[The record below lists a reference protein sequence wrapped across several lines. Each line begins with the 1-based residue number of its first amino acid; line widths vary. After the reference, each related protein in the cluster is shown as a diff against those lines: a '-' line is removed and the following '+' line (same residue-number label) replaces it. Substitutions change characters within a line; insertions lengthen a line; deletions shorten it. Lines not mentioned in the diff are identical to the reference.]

1 MANNGAG
8 KEQQEQLRRKL
19 LEETTQLRTSKY
31 RSVSDEAWR
40 RERLFRFLYWREH
53 RAHAETNLV
62 GSWTLPDLQAEKA
75 RWIDYA
81 RRNLSDEQVLDAL
94 MTEYE
99 GLYGK
104 TWAEALVEGTTPLLA
119 SVHMPV
125 WHEATGSLLPNA
137 FGSMIISNAE
147 RYDNADFGW
156 SFNYSEPGVAHHV
169 SIVLY
174 DAGLKD
180 LADGVEDPR
189 LKEEFVKSM
198 RHIAQFAAANG
209 ETLLPETTQG
219 PVFERLTDAHGTE
232 VEFVGLC
239 VDVDVGEED
248 RRREA
253 ISMRIFRKHFMKV
266 RYSVGFKGDPDELD
280 LSCLEGINA
289 DIAGF
294 VAFFQ

>member
-1 MANNGAG
+1 MTSSGADQAQ
-8 KEQQEQLRRKL
+8 EEQLRREL
-19 LEETTQLRTSKY
+19 LEETTYLRTSKY
-31 RSVSDEAWR
+31 LSASDEAWR
-40 RERLFRFLYWREH
+40 REGLFRYLYWRDH

-62 GSWTLPDLQAEKA
+62 GSWTLPDLQAKKA
-75 RWIDYA
+75 RWTDYA

-137 FGSMIISNAE
+137 LGSMIISNAE
-147 RYDNADFGW
+147 RYENADIGW

-169 SIVLY
+169 SIVIY
-174 DAGLKD
+174 DAGLND
-180 LADGVEDPR
+180 LAEGVEDPR
-189 LKEEFVKSM
+189 LKEEFVKST
-198 RHIAQFAAANG
+198 REIAQVAAANG

-219 PVFERLTDAHGTE
+219 PVLERLTDAHGTE

-239 VDVDVGEED
+239 VDVNVGQD
-248 RRREA
+248 GRRREA
-253 ISMRIFRKHFMKV
+253 ISMRIFRRHFMKV
-266 RYSVGFKGDPDELD
+266 RYTVSFKGDPDELD
-280 LSCLEGINA
+280 LSCLEGINT
-289 DIAGF
+289 DIAGY

>member
-1 MANNGAG
+1 MTNSGADPAQ
-8 KEQQEQLRRKL
+8 EEQLRRKL
-19 LEETTQLRTSKY
+19 LEETTRLRTSKY
-31 RSVSDEAWR
+31 LSVSDEAWR
-40 RERLFRFLYWREH
+40 RERLFRYLYWREH
-53 RAHAETNLV
+53 RAHAQTNLV

-81 RRNLSDEQVLDAL
+81 QRNLSDEQVLDAL
-94 MTEYE
+94 MAEYE

-137 FGSMIISNAE
+137 LGSMIISNAE
-147 RYDNADFGW
+147 RHDNADFGW
-156 SFNYSEPGVAHHV
+156 SFYYSEPAVAHHL
-169 SIVLY
+169 SIVIY
-174 DAGLKD
+174 DAGLND
-180 LADGVEDPR
+180 LAEGVEDPR
-189 LKEEFVKSM
+189 LKEEFVKST
-198 RHIAQFAAANG
+198 REIAQVAAANG

-219 PVFERLTDAHGTE
+219 PVLERLTDVHGTE

-266 RYSVGFKGDPDELD
+266 RYSVSFKGDPDELD
-280 LSCLEGINA
+280 LSCLEGINT
-289 DIAGF
+289 DIAGY